1 MPRLTLLLPLIC
13 WTAAASEY
21 HTSVTPLANE
31 DILSPCQYELT
42 ILRPDRAIHSV
53 WVMFDRGV
61 DFVHFYENADV
72 RKLAGRFQ
80 IALMLPRHCRSK
92 EHEDMIV
99 EPSQGIGRALFTALD
114 QFASITGH
122 TELASAGL
130 IVMGW
135 SGAGSLV
142 ARLPGYR
149 PDRIL
154 ASIDYAP
161 GQYIPLG
168 MDTIH
173 LNDEAMRSPQL
184 IIANGADKVCGT
196 RQPYEFF
203 RRHWERGAPW
213 TFVIQ
218 NRTPHCCLQNAQTL
232 ILAWME
238 AWLVRGWKPRPG
250 GPVGFI
256 ELEPTDLRDEW
267 KAPMSNIHAAVV
279 SDAKQSLSAN
289 QLPAG
294 WLISRKFAREWRAFA
309 QRADPPAV
317 WKP

>member
-1 MPRLTLLLPLIC
+1 M
-13 WTAAASEY
+13 AAASEY

-31 DILSPCQYELT
+31 DILNPCQYGLT
-42 ILRPDRAIHSV
+42 ILRPDRPVRAV
-53 WVMFDRGV
+53 WVMFDRGM
-61 DFVHFYENADV
+61 DFVHFYENAEV
-72 RKLAGRFQ
+72 RRVAGRFQ

-92 EHEDMIV
+92 EREDMIV
-99 EPSQGIGRALFTALD
+99 EPSRGVGRALFAALD

-122 TELASAGL
+122 VELASASL

-135 SGAGSLV
+135 SGAGSLA

-173 LNDEAMRSPQL
+173 LSDEAMRSPQL

-196 RQPYEFF
+196 MQPYKFF
-203 RRHWERGAPW
+203 RRHWDRGAPW

-232 ILAWME
+232 ILAWVE
-238 AWLVRGWKPRPG
+238 AWLVRGWKPPSG
-250 GPVGFI
+250 GPFGFI
-256 ELEPTDLRDEW
+256 ELEATDVRDEW
-267 KAPMSNIHAAVV
+267 KAPVSNLRSAVV
-279 SDAKQSLSAN
+279 SSAKESLPKN
-289 QLPAG
+289 QIPAG
-294 WLISRKFAREWRAFA
+294 WLISRKFAREWLAFA
-309 QRADPPAV
+309 QRANPPAV